1 MAVGPSHDVWFCD
14 TIGHSIDSIS
24 PHGDVT
30 AYPGLPGH
38 EPAMGIVGGPDGNI
52 WYGARGGGV
61 VRMTPSGSST
71 FFSIAMGIR
80 IIAMTVG
87 SDENIWAI
95 GYNLSGACGCLVKIT
110 TSGRITIYPPQNGS
124 DQLLSIATGS
134 DGNVWYVAADLN
146 GSTIERATPGGVFAS
161 FKTSARA
168 YRIAAAKDGDMYA
181 SLPGSGPNADG
192 GVLLRITPAGRINQ
206 IPGTADMID
215 GMSDVTEGPD
225 GNIWGNAYCSTAA
238 QCLVKFDVASRRY
251 SETKIPCAPAYVDSM
266 LIETGSDRNVWLQPA
281 HGTCSSD
288 AILEYVTGL

>member
-1 MAVGPSHDVWFCD
+1 MLRGTSRWIGACPISKSFLFIIPWLIAAAGYGQAWPNTSHWRSFPGSDHGCNQMAVGPSHDVWFCD

-124 DQLLSIATGS
+124 DQLLSIATRS
-134 DGNVWYVAADLN
+134 
-146 GSTIERATPGGVFAS
+146 
-161 FKTSARA
+161 
-168 YRIAAAKDGDMYA
+168 
-181 SLPGSGPNADG
+181 
-192 GVLLRITPAGRINQ
+192 
-206 IPGTADMID
+206 
-215 GMSDVTEGPD
+215 
-225 GNIWGNAYCSTAA
+225 
-238 QCLVKFDVASRRY
+238 
-251 SETKIPCAPAYVDSM
+251 
-266 LIETGSDRNVWLQPA
+266 
-281 HGTCSSD
+281 
-288 AILEYVTGL
+288 